1 MAKGGRRTGS
11 KNNKLD
17 IKIDL
22 ETLDFLQKR
31 LSDVDAKEIRWG
43 YIDKVYQEVK
53 AGDKRTGLPV
63 AVVAMWHE
71 YLQAAGEGGYPKRP
85 FFSQAIPDFQA
96 VAKNIAPFIFGQ
108 ELLGRIKNTQGG
120 IENAFQHRLSTIA
133 KRMCALVVASIDSGN
148 FAPLKPKTIA
158 KKVKNGYPPD
168 ILIETGQLRNSLQ
181 WMIVSKKA
189 YGTNRKV
196 IGNVSDET
204 VKIVLKQD
212 FNGE

>member
-1 MAKGGRRTGS
+1 MARGGRKVGS
-11 KNNKLD
+11 KNNKPNIVL
-17 IKIDL
+17 DL
-22 ETLDFLQKR
+22 EPLDFLQKR
-31 LSDVDAKEIRWG
+31 LSDVSAKEIRWG
-43 YIDKVYQEVK
+43 YFDAVYQEVK
-53 AGDKRTGLPV
+53 AGDIRTGLPV
-63 AVVAMWHE
+63 AVIALWHE
-71 YLQAAGEGGYPKRP
+71 YIQAAGEGGYPQRA
-85 FFSQAIPDFQA
+85 FFSQARPDFIA
-96 VAKNIAPFIFGQ
+96 VGKNIAPFIFGQ

-148 FAPLKPKTIA
+148 FDPLKPRTIA

-168 ILIETGQLRNSLQ
+168 ILIETSQLRNSLQ

-196 IGNVSDET
+196 IGNVSNET
-204 VKIVLKQD
+204 VKIILKQD